1 MVARRTYGKEFKI
14 EVFRLLGLGDKPAT
28 QLAHAGVVAAP
39 VEFSHHRAPQAPFT
53 QSSMG
58 TAHLSRPQP
67 CEDPMPDPS
76 GAIIPLVAHG
86 GRFHNPPS
94 RAESGSVTRSYKS
107 LHIWGGSIN
116 RIITATV

>member
-14 EVFRLLGLGDKPAT
+14 EAIRLLGHGEKPAT
-28 QLAHAGVVAAP
+28 QHAHAGVVAAP

-67 CEDPMPDPS
+67 CEDL
-76 GAIIPLVAHG
+76 IPGPVRLHHPL
-86 GRFHNPPS
+86 GRPRGPVS
-94 RAESGSVTRSYKS
+94 
-107 LHIWGGSIN
+107 
-116 RIITATV
+116 